1 MNEICKEYMADV
13 KALLPVRGKINR
25 KFIKNISADVN
36 AFCEETGALTKEEL
50 YAGYGKPNEIVSN
63 YILTLD
69 DKAVA
74 KQMNITRFMKIAT
87 AVLLILAVIAT
98 FATGLFMYGNHK
110 LYLQDEE
117 TIKKFSAYKPVYV
130 EKMNPGWSMDIS
142 EYEKWTNEN

>member
-1 MNEICKEYMADV
+1 MNKICKEYMADV

-98 FATGLFMYGNHK
+98 FATGIYLFRTHQISLSIDESIKRQEGN
-110 LYLQDEE
+110 
-117 TIKKFSAYKPVYV
+117 KPVYV
-130 EKMNPGWSMDIS
+130 ERLNPGWSIDID
-142 EYEKWTNEN
+142 EYREKYMVD